1 MRASLAS
8 ISSIPGS
15 RRVPPAPCTSL
26 TELGI
31 IRSTVYGARRG
42 MAARVTRSLFT
53 PAYGRLRESL
63 VAARRARGLT
73 QAELARVLDRPQSFV
88 SKYERGERRL
98 DLIELMEIAQVLRL
112 DPGELVAEVAET
124 LRLGH
129 AAGETSRT
137 AP

>member
-1 MRASLAS
+1 
-8 ISSIPGS
+8 
-15 RRVPPAPCTSL
+15 
-26 TELGI
+26 
-31 IRSTVYGARRG
+31 